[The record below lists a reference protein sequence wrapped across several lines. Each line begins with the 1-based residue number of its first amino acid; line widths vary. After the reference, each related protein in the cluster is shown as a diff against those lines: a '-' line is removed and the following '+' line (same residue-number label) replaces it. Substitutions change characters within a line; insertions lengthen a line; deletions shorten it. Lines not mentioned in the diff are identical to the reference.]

1 MASNNTS
8 LCTNLCI
15 CNFDVVASNINNICS
30 MCKMRRDNN
39 IELSKCFI
47 CASYKEWDD
56 GYSSDDYGDSFDNEF
71 DRVFFDCPEILSW
84 SGPNNIKQILAK
96 LPKPDIINKDLS
108 RVKIFNYID
117 EFSDYFNVAGYQ
129 QYCTWA
135 LVCDRF
141 RSIFGFSIPSAHALD
156 QIVEFIGS
164 AKTLEVG
171 AGLGIWSH
179 LLQLSGVD
187 ITPTS
192 ICDKIYYGKKS
203 MEKTWTEIELINCT
217 DAVIKYNPECLF
229 LSWGCKTLARSM
241 KHFTGSKI
249 VIIGEEKKG
258 VTDCLYSCEEFEG
271 VKVFTFKIHNQCSQV
286 YKYRLV
292 NKVTLPHW
300 LGIHDSVYFYEKF
313 N

>member
-1 MASNNTS
+1 
-8 LCTNLCI
+8 
-15 CNFDVVASNINNICS
+15 
-30 MCKMRRDNN
+30 MRRNN
-39 IELSKCFI
+39 LTFRKCVT
-47 CASYKEWDD
+47 CASYEEWDD
-56 GYSSDDYGDSFDNEF
+56 GYSSDDYDDTIDEF
-71 DRVFFDCPEILSW
+71 DRTFLDCPEILSW
-84 SGPNNIKQILAK
+84 SGPRNIKQILAK
-96 LPKPDIINKDLS
+96 LPKSNIINKDLT
-108 RVKIFNYID
+108 RAEIFNYID
-117 EFSDYFNVAGYQ
+117 EFAEYFDVAGYQ

-135 LVCDRF
+135 FVCDRF
-141 RSIFGFSIPSAHALD
+141 RAIFGFSIPSASALD

-164 AKTLEVG
+164 TKTLEVG

-192 ICDKIYYGKKS
+192 ICDKTYYGKKS
-203 MEKTWTEIELINCT
+203 MEKTWTEIELINCS

-258 VTDCLYSCEEFEG
+258 VTDCLYSREGFEG
-271 VKVFTFKIHNQCSQV
+271 VKVFTFKSANQCSKV
-286 YKYRLV
+286 YNYRLI

-300 LGIHDSVYFYEKF
+300 LGIRDCVYLYEKI